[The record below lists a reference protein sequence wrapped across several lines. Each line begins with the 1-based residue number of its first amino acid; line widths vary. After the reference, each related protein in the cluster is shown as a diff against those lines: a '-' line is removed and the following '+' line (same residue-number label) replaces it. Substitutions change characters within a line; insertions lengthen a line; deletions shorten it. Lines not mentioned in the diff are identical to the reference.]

1 MARTKRAAEGKDDA
15 QGRRQA
21 SKPVIKSVLCR
32 TCLGSV
38 EAREG
43 DRERPWYFVDRGT
56 ETIHKCKEG
65 A

>member
-1 MARTKRAAEGKDDA
+1 M
-15 QGRRQA
+15 
-21 SKPVIKSVLCR
+21 IKSVLCR

-56 ETIHKCKEG
+56 EMLHRCSK
-65 A
+65 